1 MLRRISA
8 VVIAAAMG
16 AATLV
21 ASPAAHATSVAKP
34 IIKDISVNPSP
45 VVVTSSTAV
54 KATFS
59 FGTEG
64 ADPAKVTA
72 SLTAPGGATTSVSLT
87 STDNSTKWSG
97 SADFGRSAAEGDWKL
112 EVKAGNA
119 EGDTVESRGFK
130 VVQVW
135 ETDIRDFG
143 ASPEP
148 ISAGQ
153 VLTVSGELLINSA
166 TGWKSYPGQ
175 GVWITFKE
183 HGSSTYKRV
192 AWDRTD
198 HRGRFSDGIR
208 VNKSGWWRAEFEGV
222 SNQSHPATS
231 DSDQVDVRHKPRPPA
246 PKPDLDSRIIRFN
259 ASPEPVKYG
268 KYLSLRGVLQVEDR
282 WSWDGYDGK
291 VSIWFRTSKHGSWKY
306 VKTTWS
312 NGSGGFFT
320 KTKATRSGYWKAV
333 FSGAHDVDPSSSVQ
347 DWVRVKR

>member
-1 MLRRISA
+1 MLKRISA

-34 IIKDISVNPSP
+34 IIKDISISPSP
-45 VVVTSSTAV
+45 VVVTSSTEV
-54 KATFS
+54 SATFS
-59 FGTEG
+59 FGTEF
-64 ADPAKVTA
+64 ADPTKVTA
-72 SLTAPGGATTSVSLT
+72 SLQAPGGATTPLT
-87 STDNSTKWSG
+87 LTASDNSTKWSG
-97 SADFGRSAAEGDWKL
+97 GAKFGRQSAEGDWKL
-112 EVKAGNA
+112 QITAASGK
-119 EGDTVESRGFK
+119 ESTSETRGFK

-135 ETDIRDFG
+135 ETDIRGFG

-148 ISAGQ
+148 IAAGQ
-153 VLTVSGELLINSA
+153 YLTVQGALVANST
-166 TGWKSYPGQ
+166 TGWKALAGQ

-183 HGSSTYKRV
+183 QGSSSYKRI

-198 HRGRFSDGIR
+198 HRGAFSDRIK
-208 VNKSGWWRAEFEGV
+208 VFKSGWWRAEFEGV
-222 SNQSHPATS
+222 SNQFHPSTS

-246 PKPDLDSRIIRFN
+246 PKPDLDSRIIKFN

-268 KYLSLRGVLQVEDR
+268 KYVYLRGVLQVEDR

-291 VSIWFRTSKHGSWKY
+291 VSIWFKTKHGSWKY

-312 NGSGGFFT
+312 NGSGKFYT
-320 KTKATRSGYWKAV
+320 KTKATKSGYWKAV
-333 FSGAHDVDPSSSVQ
+333 FGGDRDVDPSSSAR